1 MTKHRY
7 PTHRNCT
14 YILPGKSYPEG
25 REKWMRE
32 RTHGCWCSAWKL
44 NDGQW
49 RIWRLGRWCKPKPGE
64 LRSTEREP
72 PNSVLGDTAADKT
85 L

>member
-1 MTKHRY
+1 MTAM
-7 PTHRNCT
+7 PDANA
-14 YILPGKSYPEG
+14 ILPGKSWPDG

-32 RTHGCWCSAWKL
+32 RTHGCWCSSWRQL
-44 NDGQW
+44 PNGEW

-72 PNSVLGDTAADKT
+72 PND
-85 L
+85 